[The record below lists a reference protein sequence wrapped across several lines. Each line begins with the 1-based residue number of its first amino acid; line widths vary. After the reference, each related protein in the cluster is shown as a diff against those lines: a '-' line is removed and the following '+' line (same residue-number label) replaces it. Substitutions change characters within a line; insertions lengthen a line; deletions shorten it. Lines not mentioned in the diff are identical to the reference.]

1 MYLEADKSYK
11 VILGITLG
19 ITLIL
24 GILIFIVPPCPFPD
38 PSWGFQ
44 VMRATEHGH
53 AFNTLSSPDP
63 TNIAVDKTV
72 FLSWWSPGQY
82 LLPYFLKTVLWL
94 NTGRA
99 TALTIILC
107 SILGL
112 VGYFKLFKRLGFTPN
127 IAAISVAFIAC
138 QNYFIQP
145 YIFYTGGETLI
156 FAFAGWFLYGCFC
169 IDKISWKAL
178 VFVFFAGLIGF
189 FSKSS
194 ALWVYVAGLA
204 CIWIKTSVDSKKI
217 LIWIKNGALLAVP
230 FITALGIIYFFYLSL
245 GENPSGSE
253 GGLIFKPE
261 TFTFPLA
268 SPFVA
273 GLSLDELFNGFI
285 FHDDAAIFT
294 YSQATLIL
302 IALALASIALLVC
315 IYRFVPNKNYA
326 LAIGVLYIVAAL
338 FFIDLYLK
346 QASVS
351 YEGRHYR
358 IIGILAIPG
367 MVYFASKAKATQ
379 VAFGVMWV
387 AFICWEVKSF
397 TLDYKFNMHS
407 ARGTSGFSWQGYEPA
422 TLNELIKLD
431 NEQRNAIFVITNPD
445 IAIEIKHNRI
455 ITLDIEDMDKGDFA
469 ELRFAGNGGIIY
481 ILMPVSY
488 IKNGFAQGIAKSFVN
503 YKHFEVKPLSKTFCL
518 YTAVN

>member
-1 MYLEADKSYK
+1 MYLEADKRYK
-11 VILGITLG
+11 LILGSVLAV
-19 ITLIL
+19 TLIL
-24 GILIFIVPPCPFPD
+24 GVMIFVVPPCPFPD

-44 VMRATEHGH
+44 VMRATEQGH
-53 AFNTLSSPDP
+53 AFNTLPSPDP
-63 TNIAVDKTV
+63 TNIAVDRTV

-82 LLPYFLKTVLWL
+82 LLPYFLKAVLRL

-112 VGYFKLFKRLGFTPN
+112 LGYFKLFKRLGFTPN
-127 IAAISVAFIAC
+127 IAAVSVAFIAC
-138 QNYFIQP
+138 QNYFILP

-156 FAFAGWFLYGCFC
+156 FAFAGWFLYGCFG
-169 IDKISWKAL
+169 IEKISWKAL

-194 ALWVYVAGLA
+194 ALWMYAAGLA

-217 LIWIKNGALLAVP
+217 LIWIKNGALLALP
-230 FITALGIIYFFYLSL
+230 FIAALGIIYFCYLSK

-253 GGLIFKPE
+253 GGLLIRSE

-285 FHDDAAIFT
+285 FHGDAAIFN
-294 YSQATLIL
+294 YGWATVMLIGLAAASFIFL
-302 IALALASIALLVC
+302 ICV
-315 IYRFVPNKNYA
+315 YRFVPDKNYA
-326 LAIGVLYIVAAL
+326 LAITVLYVVGSL

-379 VAFGVMWV
+379 VAFGVMWI
-387 AFICWEVKSF
+387 AFICWEIKTF

-407 ARGTSGFSWQGYEPA
+407 ARGASGFSWQGYEPA

-431 NEQRNAIFVITNPD
+431 NEQSNAIFVITNPD

-455 ITLDIEDMDKGDFA
+455 ITLNIEDMDKDDFA
-469 ELRFAGNGGIIY
+469 ELKFAGYGGPVY
-481 ILMPVSY
+481 ILMPVGY
-488 IKNGFAQGIAKSFVN
+488 IKNGNAAGITKAFTS
-503 YKHFEVKPLSKTFCL
+503 YPHFETRQLSKTFYL
-518 YTAVN
+518 YTGVN